1 MMRRSMT
8 CRWIKSLSCGCLFVI
23 ALGVG
28 AVAWARGTV
37 ITPDLL
43 RIEDPKSWRLINGDC
58 QAATEGGKSVLH
70 LGPKIKAT
78 TGSSAALALVE
89 GVEFSE
95 GTLELDLKGRGKI
108 ERCFLGIAFNVADAK
123 TFEAVYFRPF
133 NFLRDGFQ
141 DHSVQYV
148 SWPVNTWEKLRSET
162 PGRFEATVKPIPD
175 PSGWFH
181 ARIEVTKQKV
191 SVWVDD
197 ARQPSLVVNRLAGR
211 EKGGIGLWVDSR
223 GGTFRNFKIV
233 PTK

>member
-8 CRWIKSLSCGCLFVI
+8 CRWIKSLSSGCLFVI

-28 AVAWARGTV
+28 SVAWARGTV

-108 ERCFLGIAFNVADAK
+108 ERCFLGVAFNVADGK

-133 NFLRDGFQ
+133 NFFREGFQ

-148 SWPVNTWEKLRSET
+148 SWPVNSWEKLRAEK
-162 PGRFEATVKPIPD
+162 PGQYESTVKPVPD

-197 ARQPSLVVNRLAGR
+197 ARQPSLVVTRLAGR
-211 EKGGIGLWVDSR
+211 ERGGIGLWVDSR
-223 GGTFRNFKIV
+223 GGTFRNFKII

>member
-1 MMRRSMT
+1 MMRLSMT
-8 CRWIKSLSCGCLFVI
+8 CRSIKNLSRGCLFVI

-28 AVAWARGTV
+28 PAAWADVTA
-37 ITPDLL
+37 ITPDLS
-43 RIEDPKSWRLINGDC
+43 RIDDSKSWRLINADC
-58 QAATEGGKSVLH
+58 EVTKEGGKSVLH

-89 GVEFSE
+89 GVEFGE
-95 GTLELDLKGRGKI
+95 GTLELDLKGRGKV

-148 SWPVNTWEKLRSET
+148 SWPVNTWEKLRSEK
-162 PGRFEATVKPIPD
+162 PGQFEATVKPIPD

-181 ARIEVTKQKV
+181 ARIEVTKHKV

-211 EKGGIGLWVDSR
+211 EKGGVGLWVDSR
-223 GGTFRNFKIV
+223 GGTFRNLKIV
-233 PTK
+233 PAK

>member
-8 CRWIKSLSCGCLFVI
+8 CRWIKSLSSGCLFVI

-28 AVAWARGTV
+28 SVAWARGTV

-43 RIEDPKSWRLINGDC
+43 RIEDAKSWRLINGDC

-108 ERCFLGIAFNVADAK
+108 ERCFLGVAFNVADGK

-133 NFLRDGFQ
+133 NFFRERISCPQVFRVKIHRFPQIGNRFRGMAPVSFEDSQQIVDLIILRR
-141 DHSVQYV
+141 
-148 SWPVNTWEKLRSET
+148 E
-162 PGRFEATVKPIPD
+162 I
-175 PSGWFH
+175 
-181 ARIEVTKQKV
+181 
-191 SVWVDD
+191 
-197 ARQPSLVVNRLAGR
+197 AG
-211 EKGGIGLWVDSR
+211 S
-223 GGTFRNFKIV
+223 F
-233 PTK
+233 